1 MPNYD
6 VPRVLIEDATSFQVD
21 IRRKYENEGNLKM
34 SYIRGILHLVPRVD
48 REGSE

>member
-6 VPRVLIEDATSFQVD
+6 VPRVLIENARSFQVD
-21 IRRKYENEGNLKM
+21 IRRKYENEGNFKM
-34 SYIRGILHLVPRVD
+34 SHMRDILHLVPRVD